1 MNEKERKAGNEQQLS
16 RRDVLKMLGGSA
28 AGMSMAKIAGLGGS
42 AAALLGG
49 MPAGAQSKV
58 EIWTGFG
65 QGRMA
70 DAMTGAIEQ
79 FAAENPDLAP
89 EHIIV
94 PWGEITDRVIAATSA
109 GSPPDVHRGWSGTV
123 GNAAI
128 GALTNLQ
135 PYV

>member
-1 MNEKERKAGNEQQLS
+1 MTERQDKQIS
-16 RRDVLKMLGGSA
+16 RRDMLKLLGSSA
-28 AGMSMAKIAGLGGS
+28 AGMSIAKVAGLSG
-42 AAALLGG
+42 AATALLQG

-70 DAMTGAIEQ
+70 DAMTGVIEQ
-79 FAAENPDLAP
+79 FAAENPEYAP

-94 PWGEITDRVIAATSA
+94 PWGEITDRVLAATAA

-128 GALTNLQ
+128 GALTRFC
-135 PYV
+135 